1 MVETPIDIITCNN
14 NWFPQLISMVNYH
27 WNQSQHKKGIDMW
40 RRSSSLKG
48 PSFAATDEPWG
59 QFLWFAH
66 PATLKN
72 TNTKYSCIYFWAKRT
87 FLLWFLQRRVPGD
100 FCRFVALTHSLS
112 GSNTSRGKTFQ
123 YQHLNA
129 GDPSDIFI
137 YVRNAICGNWLVF
150 ALGFRRTL
158 LTLNI
163 LLWWNSRFDQI

>member
-1 MVETPIDIITCNN
+1 
-14 NWFPQLISMVNYH
+14 MVNYH

-72 TNTKYSCIYFWAKRT
+72 TNTKYKIQNRKKWIINTKCGSVLRLLWKTLIRVDFSRTTTLPGAQKRELRRSCIYFWAKRT

-100 FCRFVALTHSLS
+100 FCRFVALAHSPVQ
-112 GSNTSRGKTFQ
+112 TF
-123 YQHLNA
+123 LAAKPFNINIWMLA
-129 GDPSDIFI
+129 
-137 YVRNAICGNWLVF
+137 
-150 ALGFRRTL
+150 TL
-158 LTLNI
+158 QTYLFMWELTGLCPRI
-163 LLWWNSRFDQI
+163 S